1 MWWHFRGST
10 FVTPYLQDGLLAFP
24 TAYPSLISSSSC
36 LSTVHPICLRACHA
50 LGSST
55 WCFICCGL
63 LVLSVGFQWWLSTCS
78 ILSCSEFSNTWCFW
92 VSLSIFRVQGFS
104 FYYVSSLMCPSPVS
118 VFSPSCPRILTF
130 FMCNVHVSLS
140 RSVCA
145 ILFWW
150 HPVSCVLNVVL
161 LPLSSY
167 LIKMSAVLPP
177 VGCSPIIPCA
187 SVLSV
192 FPLLIAMSS
201 LIVVSSLAVCFPF
214 WFKVQFSLF
223 LAHVILYFV
232 PFSLPLLFLSLAFG
246 SIFASHTASTAV
258 AQLTYKGGWFDSPPF
273 T

>member
-1 MWWHFRGST
+1 
-10 FVTPYLQDGLLAFP
+10 
-24 TAYPSLISSSSC
+24 
-36 LSTVHPICLRACHA
+36 
-50 LGSST
+50 
-55 WCFICCGL
+55 
-63 LVLSVGFQWWLSTCS
+63 
-78 ILSCSEFSNTWCFW
+78 
-92 VSLSIFRVQGFS
+92 
-104 FYYVSSLMCPSPVS
+104 MCPSPVS

-150 HPVSCVLNVVL
+150 HPVSCVLYVVL

-201 LIVVSSLAVCFPF
+201 LIVVLPCCV
-214 WFKVQFSLF
+214 FSLLIQSSVF
-223 LAHVILYFV
+223 LVFGSRYFV
-232 PFSLPLLFLSLAFG
+232 LCTFQFTPPVSESCFWVHLCQPHSLDSCC
-246 SIFASHTASTAV
+246 ST
-258 AQLTYKGGWFDSPPF
+258 YI
-273 T
+273 